1 MYVEIEV
8 GAKKL
13 QVIANAMDKAK
24 EPVDAIG
31 LLYWNEKGY
40 TKGVNTKSLLTYGVA
55 LGANI
60 WIGP

>member
-31 LLYWNEKGY
+31 LLY
-40 TKGVNTKSLLTYGVA
+40 
-55 LGANI
+55 
-60 WIGP
+60 